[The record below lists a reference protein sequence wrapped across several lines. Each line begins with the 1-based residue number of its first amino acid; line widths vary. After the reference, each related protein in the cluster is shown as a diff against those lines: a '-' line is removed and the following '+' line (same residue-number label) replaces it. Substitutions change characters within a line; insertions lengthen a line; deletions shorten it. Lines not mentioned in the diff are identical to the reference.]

1 MEKVGQTKKLL
12 RKLISFS
19 SYTALRKC
27 DNGNMSQH
35 YVLTKIHLIL
45 IFLGIAEEFI
55 ITVYCFCRRM
65 SELTIANTEYAL
77 LAATTVLF
85 SGKNTFGNKVWIK
98 FARKSWSLWL
108 LYYSLIPNVPIL
120 IKIDFSIRAFLS
132 AYKHA
137 VISCILIKCLLPLNP
152 LSAILFLCFTL

>member
-1 MEKVGQTKKLL
+1 MEKIGQTKKLV

-19 SYTALRKC
+19 SYTALRIC

-55 ITVYCFCRRM
+55 ITLYCFCRRM
-65 SELTIANTEYAL
+65 SELNITSTETL

-85 SGKNTFGNKVWIK
+85 SGKNTFGDKVWIK
-98 FARKSWSLWL
+98 FGNEIMKF
-108 LYYSLIPNVPIL
+108 V
-120 IKIDFSIRAFLS
+120 
-132 AYKHA
+132 
-137 VISCILIKCLLPLNP
+137 VI
-152 LSAILFLCFTL
+152 ILFIDSK

>member
-1 MEKVGQTKKLL
+1 MV

-19 SYTALRKC
+19 SYTALREC

-55 ITVYCFCRRM
+55 MIPYCFCRRM
-65 SELTIANTEYAL
+65 SELNIANTEYTL

-85 SGKNTFGNKVWIK
+85 SGKNTFGDKVWIK
-98 FARKSWSLWL
+98 FGNR
-108 LYYSLIPNVPIL
+108 
-120 IKIDFSIRAFLS
+120 
-132 AYKHA
+132 
-137 VISCILIKCLLPLNP
+137 
-152 LSAILFLCFTL
+152 